1 MISLYIKCKFR
12 FKDSMSKKR
21 FCKKRK
27 REAFTLIEMIAVI
40 AIIGILAVAI
50 LPKVNGYINEAK
62 KVKVVDQCRKV
73 IMAVESYN
81 LKNDSPLSES
91 TSVSSAISNKGI
103 SKYLDG
109 VEFGNLNTSSTS
121 LKNCYDVVNGAEF
134 DFIENTDIL
143 NPTTIDNGSTK
154 DDVKK

>member
-1 MISLYIKCKFR
+1 
-12 FKDSMSKKR
+12 
-21 FCKKRK
+21 
-27 REAFTLIEMIAVI
+27 
-40 AIIGILAVAI
+40 
-50 LPKVNGYINEAK
+50 
-62 KVKVVDQCRKV
+62 
-73 IMAVESYN
+73 MAVESYN

-134 DFIENTDIL
+134 DFTENTDIL

>member
-1 MISLYIKCKFR
+1 MTSLYVKCKFR
-12 FKDSMSKKR
+12 FKDGMSKKSL
-21 FCKKRK
+21 CKKRK

-62 KVKVVDQCRKV
+62 KVKVVDQSRKI

-81 LKNDSPLSES
+81 LRNDSPLSEN
-91 TSVSSAISNKGI
+91 TIVSSAISNKGV

-109 VEFGNLNTSSTS
+109 VEFSNLNTSSTS
-121 LKNCYDVVNGAEF
+121 LKNCYDIVNGAEF
-134 DFIENTDIL
+134 DFLEDTDIL
-143 NPTTIDNGSTK
+143 NPVTISKESGK